1 MTCQTWGYPTV
12 RSTLRGRVLNA
23 TLTAALSALS
33 LSGTAAAA
41 HADAAPATSSSRQP
55 LGKPQ
60 TSTKAQAGPP
70 GAPAITDASG
80 YDCGDDAS
88 PTSYQVGIPAT
99 FTLVP
104 AASGGTTAGY
114 LYQLDGAAPIS
125 LAATGSGT
133 TISVTP
139 ARGASL
145 LDVTAVA
152 ADGSIGDTTRCVFS
166 ADLTAPTDPA
176 ATTPARDGDLTG
188 DGIPDLAVVGGQAG
202 LPSGLWLARGTA
214 DGQLDTHASDIGA
227 QGTGVD
233 SAGSPANWDGIQI
246 ITGHFNTGAGFNDV
260 LAYNPATGSGAVLY
274 GSGDGSPLLPTSG
287 HEVNVSSTVFTDY
300 SGNKATSIASG
311 GDLYHTLNGEPSTGR
326 PDLLLIVG
334 GQLWDEPGYPIPGV
348 FDPVD
353 AALPLGGTNPTGT
366 GDWTGW
372 SITSSLIDGMPALFA
387 RNTTTGALYYYTP
400 QQLQDLAYGNPVSPL
415 RIADSGYDFAAL
427 PVLQA
432 ADLDGDGTPDLR
444 SVSSDGSSTARI
456 FDAATGTLTPQ
467 TPQTLITS

>member
-1 MTCQTWGYPTV
+1 M

-33 LSGTAAAA
+33 LSGTATAA
-41 HADAAPATSSSRQP
+41 HADAAPATSSSRLP

-60 TSTKAQAGPP
+60 TSTKAQAGRP

-88 PTSYQVGIPAT
+88 PTSYRVGTPAT

-114 LYQLDGAAPIS
+114 RYQLDGAAPIS

-139 ARGASL
+139 TSGASM

-166 ADLTAPTDPA
+166 AAPA
-176 ATTPARDGDLTG
+176 ATARDGDLTG

-214 DGQLDTHASDIGA
+214 DGQLDTHATDIGA
-227 QGTGVD
+227 QGTGAN
-233 SAGSPANWDGIQI
+233 SSGSPADWDGIQT

-260 LAYNPATGSGAVLY
+260 LAYSPATGSGTVLF
-274 GSGDGSPLLPTSG
+274 GNGDGSPLLPTSG
-287 HEVNVSSTVFTDY
+287 HEINVSSMVFTDSY
-300 SGNKATSIASG
+300 GNKATSIASG
-311 GDLYHTLNGEPSTGR
+311 GDLYHTLNGEPSTGY

-334 GQLWDEPGYPIPGV
+334 GQLWDEAGNPAPGV

-415 RIADSGYDFAAL
+415 RIADSGYDSATL

-432 ADLDGDGTPDLR
+432 ADLDSDGTPDLR
-444 SVSSDGSSTARI
+444 SVSSDGASTARI